1 MTDLKQKTRRLQCL
15 VGSKSDVKRKRGR
28 IYMNKKTGL
37 AKEQEGGEL
46 QPKKN
51 KATLKELLDQ
61 ASEKSPPKEI
71 DFGRPEGREL
81 L

>member
-1 MTDLKQKTRRLQCL
+1 
-15 VGSKSDVKRKRGR
+15 
-28 IYMNKKTGL
+28 MNENTGL
-37 AKEQEGGEL
+37 AKEQEGGVP
-46 QPKKN
+46 QKKT
-51 KATLKELLDQ
+51 TLKELLNQ